1 MYTGINFLK
10 ERNRVQEL
18 TLIRDK
24 RIATITSVIL
34 GVFLFAAV
42 SLLVYQL
49 FLNAQLNNL
58 TTATLQKQQQLTG
71 LSGTQST
78 YVGITKKIATIKQII
93 AKRGNKWGAITFF
106 YGLLPPG
113 ATISSVDLQADV
125 ADSLSFSIAASNVF
139 TYEQLSRILQSDV
152 VKGSGFMLDLGTL
165 SRTKDSVYRMEITLT
180 TQAPKLPKGVS
191 AK

>member
-24 RIATITSVIL
+24 KIATITSIIL
-34 GVFLFAAV
+34 GVFLFATI

-49 FLNAQLNNL
+49 FLNAKLASL
-58 TTATLQKQQQLTG
+58 TSATTQKQQQLAG
-71 LSGTQST
+71 LSATQTT
-78 YVGITKKIATIKQII
+78 YTGIEKKVATIRQIV

-113 ATISSVDLQADV
+113 ATISSVFYKLMLLTLCHFPSLQV
-125 ADSLSFSIAASNVF
+125 
-139 TYEQLSRILQSDV
+139 
-152 VKGSGFMLDLGTL
+152 M
-165 SRTKDSVYRMEITLT
+165 
-180 TQAPKLPKGVS
+180 
-191 AK
+191 